1 MRARSLNLYS
11 RILLW
16 LLVNVLV
23 LGASFWLVL
32 QWQFR
37 EGMQGALG
45 GVIGDRLQTVGREM
59 HARLASSQRSEWD
72 GILREFSE
80 RHGVHALL
88 MTIPTRQISGKR
100 VDLPEKLQQLLADM
114 HPELPRRPP
123 GVAPRQERPGH
134 PPPQPESRDE
144 LNALLFGEDFFPP
157 AGRPHAPPL
166 ESSDGPR
173 FDDLSNAMPVKL
185 GTFMLPLGTPPIYY
199 TGIRLPLVPSWSR
212 REGPLIFM
220 IITDRIT
227 AGGLFFDVTPWLLGL
242 FGAMAMSA
250 LLWLPFVSGITRSVR
265 ANMHATE
272 QIARGHFDVR
282 VPENRG
288 DELGRLS
295 HAVNQMAA
303 QLDGIVRGQKRFLGD
318 IAHELCSPM
327 ARMEMSLGIL
337 EDRLTDS
344 DALRLADAREEL
356 RQMSSLVHELLAFSR
371 STLASATKPME
382 DIPLLSL
389 IDEAICME
397 AIPPQK
403 LRLDVPADVV
413 VRCIPDLLRR
423 AVGNILR
430 NACLHAPES
439 TIEISA
445 SRHGDF
451 VLLLMADHGPG
462 VPEDSLPRLFEP
474 FYRVDTS
481 RDRQTGGSGLGLAI
495 VKTCIETCAGQ
506 ISVRANEPKGLIF
519 EMQLPRA

>member
-1 MRARSLNLYS
+1 MRARTLNLYT

-45 GVIGDRLQTVGREM
+45 GVIGDRLQTVGREV
-59 HARLASSQRSEWD
+59 HARLASLARSDWD

-80 RHGVHALL
+80 KHGVHALL
-88 MTIPTRQISGKR
+88 VTVPNRQIAGQHI
-100 VDLPEKLQQLLADM
+100 DLPEKLQHLLADM

-123 GVAPRQERPGH
+123 GADTREERPGH
-134 PPPQPESRDE
+134 PPPQSRDE
-144 LNALLFGEDFFPP
+144 LDALLFGEDFFPP
-157 AGRPHAPPL
+157 SGRPHGPNIEP
-166 ESSDGPR
+166 SDGPR
-173 FDDLSNAMPVKL
+173 FEDLSSAMPVKL

-227 AGGLFFDVTPWLLGL
+227 AGGLFFDVRPWLLVL

-272 QIARGHFDVR
+272 QIARGRFDVR

-337 EDRLTDS
+337 EERLTDS

-371 STLASATKPME
+371 STLASATKPVE
-382 DIPLLSL
+382 DVPLLSL
-389 IDEAICME
+389 IDEAASVE
-397 AIPPQK
+397 AIPSQN
-403 LRLDVPADVV
+403 LHLQVPADVV

-430 NACLHAPES
+430 NACLHAPRS

-445 SRHGDF
+445 SRHGDRV
-451 VLLLMADHGPG
+451 VLLIADHGPG
-462 VPEDSLPRLFEP
+462 VPEESLPRLFEP

-495 VKTCIETCAGQ
+495 VKNCIETCGGQ
-506 ISVRANEPKGLIF
+506 VSARANAPKGLIF

>member
-1 MRARSLNLYS
+1 MRARTLNLYT

-23 LGASFWLVL
+23 LGAAFWLVL

-45 GVIGDRLQTVGREM
+45 GVIGDRLQTIGREV
-59 HARLASSQRSEWD
+59 HARLASLPRTEWD
-72 GILREFSE
+72 SMLREFSQKN
-80 RHGVHALL
+80 GVRALL
-88 MTIPTRQISGKR
+88 VTVPPRQIAGQR
-100 VDLPEKLQQLLADM
+100 VELPEKLQHLLADM
-114 HPELPRRPP
+114 HPELSRRPP
-123 GVAPRQERPGH
+123 GAAPPEDRLGR
-134 PPPQPESRDE
+134 PPPQPRDE
-144 LNALLFGEDFFPP
+144 LDVLLLGEDFFPP
-157 AGRPHAPPL
+157 SDRAPPPNA
-166 ESSDGPR
+166 EPREGPR

-199 TGIRLPLVPSWSR
+199 TGIRLPLVPSWHR

-227 AGGLFFDVTPWLLGL
+227 AGGLFFDVRPWLLGL
-242 FGAMAMSA
+242 FGAMAVSA

-272 QIARGHFDVR
+272 QIAHGQFDVR

-337 EDRLTDS
+337 EERLTDS

-371 STLASATKPME
+371 STLASATKPVE
-382 DIPLLSL
+382 EVPLLSL
-389 IDEAICME
+389 VDEAASVE
-397 AIPPQK
+397 AIPPLK
-403 LRLDVPADVV
+403 LRLHVPADLI

-423 AVGNILR
+423 AVSNILR
-430 NACLHAPES
+430 NACLHAPDS

-445 SRHGDF
+445 SRQGDQ
-451 VLLLMADHGPG
+451 VRLLIADQGPG
-462 VPEDSLPRLFEP
+462 VPEESLPRLFEP

-495 VKTCIETCAGQ
+495 VKTCIETCGGQ
-506 ISVRANEPKGLIF
+506 VRVSANEPRGLIF